1 MRTKDEEAQVPRAKA
16 AEEGATLALAPAP
29 VAPRHRADA
38 SLRLPPSV
46 SQVNFLQWKRENN
59 HRELQVIRRYH
70 IQDREDYSKYNKV
83 CGMVTKLVSMLK
95 TLAADDPTRIEITDL
110 VLEKLKNMGIVTTK
124 KSLSQ
129 LEELS
134 TSAFCRRRLPI
145 VMVRAKMA
153 ETVPEAVTFVE
164 QVSPFPPRPHS
175 LKIHPSH
182 PLADHLFDQRCFLL
196 ETKPNQRAT
205 FAWVRT
211 R

>member
-16 AEEGATLALAPAP
+16 AEEGATLSLAPAP
-29 VAPRHRADA
+29 VAPRRRADA

-164 QVSPFPPRPHS
+164 QVSPFPPSTPPPQDSPISS
-175 LKIHPSH
+175 LG
-182 PLADHLFDQRCFLL
+182 
-196 ETKPNQRAT
+196 
-205 FAWVRT
+205 
-211 R
+211 